1 MARRTYLI
9 HARIVDGVKDYAIED
24 GIMVF
29 LGGMTKQKGGKL
41 DKILFVGKME
51 EYPAFPDEV
60 APEDN
65 VVDMTGYTLT
75 PGLYNV
81 HAHLGLAMPYKPYR
95 FDEMGVAYRSLVML
109 RRACE
114 ALNCGVTT
122 VRSAGGPDNIDYAI
136 RDAVDNEMMLASR
149 IVPCGAL
156 NIAVGGHAW
165 NNYIST
171 MYNGADQFRAAA
183 RAELAKGAQF
193 IKIGLTGG
201 AASAHEGMA
210 DKQMTDEEIAAV
222 VEVAHD
228 AGKRVAAHL
237 GGDKPIREFV
247 ELGGDS
253 VEHAY
258 HMEEETA
265 YLMKE
270 HGTFLVP
277 TLSVTNC
284 HNYLVGHGSPEFQ
297 VRKLDETGEAHS
309 DSIGNAIR
317 VGVTI
322 CTGTDLLPS
331 DPIDG
336 TNATVREMEL
346 LVKAGLTPMQAIKA
360 ATSNSAK
367 LTDTI
372 GFTGT
377 LEAGKE
383 GDFIAVK
390 GKPDQNIS
398 DMRNLE
404 MVVKGCRLIWST
416 VPGCTLRRYN
426 VVAPG
431 MELAGGTYMK
441 W

>member
-1 MARRTYLI
+1 MARKTYLI
-9 HARIVDGVKDYAIED
+9 HARIIDGVQDTAIED
-24 GIMVF
+24 GIMIF
-29 LGGMTKQKGGKL
+29 QGGMTRQKGGKE

-51 EYPAFPDEV
+51 EYPGFPEEV
-60 APEDN
+60 TANDTI
-65 VVDMTGYTLT
+65 VDLTGYTLT

-81 HAHLGLAMPYKPYR
+81 HAHLGLTMPYKPYR

-114 ALNCGVTT
+114 ALNCGITT

-149 IVPCGAL
+149 VVPCGAL

-222 VEVAHD
+222 VEVAHG

-237 GGDKPIREFV
+237 GGDKPIQEFV
-247 ELGGDS
+247 KLGGDS

-270 HGTFLVP
+270 KGTFLVP

-309 DSIGNAIR
+309 QSIGNAIKA
-317 VGVTI
+317 GVTI

-377 LEAGKE
+377 LEAEKE

-390 GKPDQNIS
+390 GKPDQDIR

-404 MVVKGCRLIWST
+404 LVAKGCRLVWST
-416 VPGCTLRRYN
+416 VPGLKIRRYN
-426 VVAPG
+426 ITVPG
-431 MELAGGTYMK
+431 MNVAGGTYMK

>member
-1 MARRTYLI
+1 MRKTYLI
-9 HARIVDGVKDYAIED
+9 HARIVDGVQDTAIED
-24 GIMVF
+24 GILVF
-29 LGGMTKQKGGKL
+29 STNLTAQKGGRD
-41 DKILFVGKME
+41 DKITFVGKME
-51 EYPAFPDEV
+51 DYPGFPKEV
-60 APEDN
+60 TPADV

-75 PGLYNV
+75 PGLFNV
-81 HAHLGLAMPYKPYR
+81 HAHLGLSMPYKAYR
-95 FDEMGVAYRSLVML
+95 FDEMGVPYRSLLMM

-114 ALNCGVTT
+114 ALNCGITT
-122 VRSAGGPDNIDYAI
+122 IRSAGGPDDIDYAI
-136 RDAVDNEMMLASR
+136 RDAVDSEMLLASR
-149 IVPCGAL
+149 VVPCGAL

-171 MYNGADQFRAAA
+171 MYNGADEFRAAA
-183 RAELAKGAQF
+183 RAEIANGAQF
-193 IKIGLTGG
+193 VKIGLTGG

-210 DKQMTDEEIAAV
+210 DKQMTDEEIEAV
-222 VEVAHD
+222 VDVAHG
-228 AGKRVAAHL
+228 AGRRVAAHL
-237 GGDKPIREFV
+237 GGDKPIQEFV
-247 ELGGDS
+247 KLGGDS

-265 YLMKE
+265 WLMKE
-270 HGTFLVP
+270 KGTFLVP

-284 HNYLVGHGSPEFQ
+284 HDYLIGHGSPEFQ

-309 DSIGNAIR
+309 QSIGNAIR
-317 VGVTI
+317 AGVTI
-322 CTGTDLLPS
+322 CVGTDLLPS
-331 DPIDG
+331 DPIAG

-398 DMRNLE
+398 DIRNLE
-404 MVVKGCRLIWST
+404 LVAKGCRLVWSD
-416 VPGCTLRRYN
+416 VPGLKLRRYST
-426 VVAPG
+426 VAPG
-431 MELAGGTYMK
+431 MDLGGGTYLK

>member
-1 MARRTYLI
+1 MRNTYLI
-9 HARIVDGVKDYAIED
+9 HARIVDGVQDTAIED

-29 LGGMTKQKGGKL
+29 KTDLQAQRGGNK
-41 DKILFVGKME
+41 DEIVFVGRME
-51 EYPAFPDEV
+51 DYPGFPAEV
-60 APEDN
+60 TPADN
-65 VVDMTGYTLT
+65 VVDMTGYTLL

-81 HAHLGLAMPYKPYR
+81 HAHLGLVHPYKPYR
-95 FDEMGVAYRSLVML
+95 FDEIGTAYRTLMML
-109 RRACE
+109 RRTCE
-114 ALNCGVTT
+114 ALDSGITT
-122 VRSAGGPDNIDYAI
+122 IRSAGGPDGIDYAI
-136 RDAVDNEMMLASR
+136 RDAVENEMIVGSR
-149 IVPCGAL
+149 VVPCGAL

-171 MYNGADQFRAAA
+171 MYNGADEFRAAA

-210 DKQMTDEEIAAV
+210 DKQMTDEEISAV
-222 VEVAHD
+222 VEVAHS
-228 AGKRVAAHL
+228 AGKKVAAHL
-237 GGDKPIREFV
+237 GGDKPIQEFV
-247 ELGGDS
+247 KLGGDS

-258 HMEEETA
+258 HMEMETA
-265 YLMKE
+265 QLLKE
-270 HGTFLVP
+270 RGTFLVP

-297 VRKLDETGEAHS
+297 VRKLDETGDAHLASIQNAVEA
-309 DSIGNAIR
+309 
-317 VGVTI
+317 GVTMCI
-322 CTGTDLLPS
+322 GTDLLPA

-336 TNATVREMEL
+336 TVATVLEMEL

-360 ATSNSAK
+360 ATSNSAR

-377 LEAGKE
+377 LEAGKK

-390 GKPDQNIS
+390 GKPDLYIR
-398 DMRNLE
+398 DIRNLE
-404 MVVKGCRLIWST
+404 MVTKGCRLIWSE
-416 VPGCTLRRYN
+416 VPGLKLRRHS
-426 VVAPG
+426 VVYPG
-431 MELAGGTYMK
+431 MNQAGGTYIK

>member
-1 MARRTYLI
+1 MI
-9 HARIVDGVKDYAIED
+9 HARIADGIKDTATEDGALVFENAAKGISGRANKARILFAGEMKDCKDYPDAVTAQD
-24 GIMVF
+24 TV
-29 LGGMTKQKGGKL
+29 L
-41 DKILFVGKME
+41 DL
-51 EYPAFPDEV
+51 
-60 APEDN
+60 
-65 VVDMTGYTLT
+65 TGYTLL

-81 HAHLGLAMPYKPYR
+81 HAHLGLAMPYKSYR
-95 FDEMGVAYRSLVML
+95 FDEMGVPYRSLVML

-114 ALNCGVTT
+114 ALDMGITT

-136 RDAVDNEMMLASR
+136 RDAVESGMLQASR
-149 IVPCGAL
+149 VVPCGAL
-156 NIAVGGHAW
+156 NIAIGGHAW

-183 RAELAKGAQF
+183 RAEIAKGAQMV
-193 IKIGLTGG
+193 KIGLTGG
-201 AASAHEGMA
+201 AASANEGMA

-222 VEVAHD
+222 VEVAHM
-228 AGKRVAAHL
+228 AGKKVAAHL
-237 GGDKPIREFV
+237 GGDKPIQEFIL
-247 ELGGDS
+247 LGGDS

-258 HMEEETA
+258 HMEMSTA
-265 YLMKE
+265 ELMKE
-270 HGTFLVP
+270 KGTFLVP

-284 HNYLVGHGSPEFQ
+284 HDYLVGHGSPEFQ
-297 VRKLDETGEAHS
+297 VRKLDETGSAHS
-309 DSIGNAIR
+309 RSIGNAILA
-317 VGVTI
+317 GVTI

-336 TNATVREMEL
+336 TNATVHEMEL

-383 GDFIAVK
+383 GDIIAVK
-390 GKPDQNIS
+390 GKPDENIR
-398 DMRNLE
+398 DIRNLCF
-404 MVVKGCRLIWST
+404 VAKGCSVIRADL
-416 VPGCTLRRYN
+416 PGLKVRNYIPVFPDMDT
-426 VVAPG
+426 
-431 MELAGGTYMK
+431 AGGTYMA

>member
-1 MARRTYLI
+1 MRKTYLI
-9 HARIVDGVKDYAIED
+9 HGRIVDGVHDAAIED
-24 GIMVF
+24 GILVF
-29 LGGMTKQKGGKL
+29 KTDLQAQQGGNRDEL
-41 DKILFVGKME
+41 LFVGSMAD
-51 EYPAFPDEV
+51 YPGFPAEV
-60 APEDN
+60 TKADN

-81 HAHLGLAMPYKPYR
+81 HAHLGLTMPYLPYR
-95 FDEMGVAYRSLVML
+95 FDVPGVPYRSLLML

-114 ALNCGVTT
+114 ALDCGITT
-122 VRSAGGPDNIDYAI
+122 IRSAGGPDDIDYAI
-136 RDAVDNEMMLASR
+136 RDAVENEMIFASR
-149 IVPCGAL
+149 VVPCGAL

-171 MYNGADQFRAAA
+171 MYNGADEFRAAA
-183 RAELAKGAQF
+183 RAEIAKGAQF
-193 IKIGLTGG
+193 VKIGLTGG

-222 VEVAHD
+222 VEVAHA

-237 GGDKPIREFV
+237 GGDKPIQEFV
-247 ELGGDS
+247 KLGGDS

-258 HMEEETA
+258 HMEMETA
-265 YLMKE
+265 QLMKE
-270 HGTFLVP
+270 KGAFLVA

-284 HNYLVGHGSPEFQ
+284 HDYLVGHGSPEFQ

-309 DSIGNAIR
+309 ASIGNAIR
-317 VGVTI
+317 AGVTI
-322 CTGTDLLPS
+322 CVGTDLLPS

-346 LVKAGLTPMQAIKA
+346 LVKAGLTPMEAIKA
-360 ATSNSAK
+360 ATSNPAR

-377 LEAGKE
+377 LEAGKC

-398 DMRNLE
+398 DMRNLSL
-404 MVVKGCRLIWST
+404 VAKGCRLVWST
-416 VPGCTLRRYN
+416 VPGMTLRRYSP
-426 VVAPG
+426 VAPG
-431 MELAGGTYMK
+431 MDVGGGTYIK

>member
-1 MARRTYLI
+1 MAKKTYLI
-9 HARIVDGVKDYAIED
+9 HARIVDGVADQAIED

-29 LGGMTKQKGGKL
+29 QTELLAPKGGNN
-41 DKILFVGKME
+41 DKILFVGKMAD
-51 EYPAFPDEV
+51 YPAFPAEV
-60 APEDN
+60 DRSDV
-65 VVDMTGYTLT
+65 VVDLTGYTLM

-81 HAHLGLAMPYKPYR
+81 HAHIGLAMPYKNFR
-95 FDEMGVAYRSLVML
+95 FDEMGKAYRTLVML
-109 RRACE
+109 RRSME
-114 ALNCGVTT
+114 SLNCGITT
-122 VRSAGGPDNIDYAI
+122 VRSAGGPDGIDYAL
-136 RDAVDNEMMLASR
+136 RDAVDNEMLAASR
-149 IVPCGAL
+149 IVPCGPI
-156 NIAVGGHAW
+156 NIAIGGHAW
-165 NNYIST
+165 NNYASC

-183 RAELAKGAQF
+183 RAEIARGAQF

-237 GGDKPIREFV
+237 GGDKPIQEFV
-247 ELGGDS
+247 KLGGDC

-265 YLMKE
+265 QLMKE
-270 HGTFLVP
+270 RGTFLVP

-284 HNYLVGHGSPEFQ
+284 HNYLVGHGSPEYQ

-309 DSIGNAIR
+309 QSIGNAIKA
-317 VGVTI
+317 GVTI
-322 CTGTDLLPS
+322 CVGTDLLPS

-372 GFTGT
+372 GYTGT
-377 LEAGKE
+377 LEAGKL
-383 GDFIAVK
+383 GDFIVVK

-398 DMRNLE
+398 DVRNLE
-404 MVVKGCRLIWST
+404 LVAKGCRLIWST
-416 VPGCTLRRYN
+416 LPGLTIRRFN
-426 VVAPG
+426 AAVPG
-431 MELAGGTYMK
+431 MELAGGTYLK

>member
-1 MARRTYLI
+1 MARKTYLI
-9 HARIVDGVKDYAIED
+9 HARIIDGIKETAIED
-24 GIMVF
+24 GILVF
-29 LGGMTKQKGGKL
+29 MSGLTKQKGGKQ
-41 DKILFVGKME
+41 DMILFVGTME
-51 EYPAFPDEV
+51 EYPDFPNEV

-81 HAHLGLAMPYKPYR
+81 HSHLGLAMPYKPYR
-95 FDEMGVAYRSLVML
+95 FDEIGVAYRSLVML

-114 ALNCGVTT
+114 SLNAGITT
-122 VRSAGGPDNIDYAI
+122 IRSAGGPDNIDYAI
-136 RDAVDNEMMLASR
+136 RDAVDNEMLLASR

-165 NNYIST
+165 NNYVST
-171 MYNGADQFRAAA
+171 MLNGADQFRAAA

-210 DKQMTDEEIAAV
+210 DKQMTDEEIEAV
-222 VEVAHD
+222 IEVAHD

-237 GGDKPIREFV
+237 GGDKPIQEFV
-247 ELGGDS
+247 KLGGDS

-258 HMEEETA
+258 NMEEETA

-270 HGTFLVP
+270 KGTFLVP

-284 HNYLVGHGSPEFQ
+284 HSYLVGHGSPEFQ

-309 DSIGNAIR
+309 QSIGRAIKA
-317 VGVTI
+317 GVTI

-360 ATSNSAK
+360 ATVNCAR

-372 GFTGT
+372 GVTGT

-383 GDFIAVK
+383 GDFIAVR
-390 GKPDQNIS
+390 GKPDKNIS

-404 MVVKGCRLIWST
+404 MVAKGCRLIWST
-416 VPGCTLRRYN
+416 VPGCKLRRYN
-426 VVAPG
+426 VGVPG
-431 MELAGGTYMK
+431 MELAGGSYMK

>member
-1 MARRTYLI
+1 MARKTYLI
-9 HARIVDGVKDYAIED
+9 HARIIDGVQDTAIED
-24 GIMVF
+24 GIMIF
-29 LGGMTKQKGGKL
+29 QGGMTRQKGGKE

-51 EYPAFPDEV
+51 EYQGFPEEV
-60 APEDN
+60 TANDT
-65 VVDMTGYTLT
+65 VVDLTGYTLT

-81 HAHLGLAMPYKPYR
+81 HAHLGLTMPYKPYR

-114 ALNCGVTT
+114 ALNCGITT

-136 RDAVDNEMMLASR
+136 RDAVDNEMMFAAR
-149 IVPCGAL
+149 VVPCGAL

-222 VEVAHD
+222 VEVAHG

-237 GGDKPIREFV
+237 GGDKPIQEFV
-247 ELGGDS
+247 KLGGDS

-270 HGTFLVP
+270 RGTFLVP

-309 DSIGNAIR
+309 QSIGNAIKA
-317 VGVTI
+317 GVTI

-331 DPIDG
+331 DPIYG

-372 GFTGT
+372 EFTGT
-377 LEAGKE
+377 LEAEKE

-390 GKPDQNIS
+390 GKPDQDIR

-404 MVVKGCRLIWST
+404 LVAKGCRLVWST
-416 VPGCTLRRYN
+416 VPGLKIRRYN
-426 VVAPG
+426 ITVPG
-431 MELAGGTYMK
+431 MNVAGGTYMK

>member
-1 MARRTYLI
+1 MARKTYLI
-9 HARIVDGVKDYAIED
+9 HARIIDGVLDQAIED
-24 GIMVF
+24 GILVF
-29 LGGMTKQKGGKL
+29 QSGQTAQKGGRE
-41 DKILFVGKME
+41 DQILFAGGMRD
-51 EYPAFPDEV
+51 YPGFPAEV
-60 APEDN
+60 TGADT
-65 VVDMTGYTLT
+65 VVDLTGYTLT

-81 HAHLGLAMPYKPYR
+81 HGHIGLTMPYKAYR

-114 ALNCGVTT
+114 SLNCGITT

-136 RDAVDNEMMLASR
+136 RDAVDNEMLMASR

-201 AASAHEGMA
+201 AASANEGMA

-222 VEVAHD
+222 VEVAHS

-237 GGDKPIREFV
+237 GGDKPIQEFV
-247 ELGGDS
+247 RLGGDS

-258 HMEEETA
+258 HMEPETA

-270 HGTFLVP
+270 RGTFLVP

-284 HNYLVGHGSPEFQ
+284 HSYLVGHGSPEFQ

-309 DSIGNAIR
+309 QSIGNAIR
-317 VGVTI
+317 AGVTI
-322 CTGTDLLPS
+322 CVGTDLLPS

-346 LVKAGLTPMQAIKA
+346 LVRAGLTPMQAIKA
-360 ATSNSAK
+360 ATSNSAR

-372 GFTGT
+372 AFTGT

-390 GKPDQNIS
+390 GAPDKNIS
-398 DMRNLE
+398 DMRNLSL
-404 MVVKGCRLIWST
+404 VAKGCRLIWST
-416 VPGCTLRRYN
+416 VPGLVLRRYN
-426 VVAPG
+426 TGFPG
-431 MELAGGTYMK
+431 MELAGGTYLK

>member
-1 MARRTYLI
+1 MARKTYLI
-9 HARIVDGVKDYAIED
+9 HARIIDGVQDTAIED
-24 GIMVF
+24 GIMIF
-29 LGGMTKQKGGKL
+29 QGGMTRQKGGKE

-51 EYPAFPDEV
+51 EYQGFPEEV
-60 APEDN
+60 TANDT
-65 VVDMTGYTLT
+65 VVDLTGYTLT

-81 HAHLGLAMPYKPYR
+81 HAHLGLTMPYKPYR

-114 ALNCGVTT
+114 ALNCGITT

-136 RDAVDNEMMLASR
+136 RDAVDNEMMFAAR
-149 IVPCGAL
+149 VVPCGAL

-222 VEVAHD
+222 VEVAHG

-237 GGDKPIREFV
+237 GGDKPIQEFV
-247 ELGGDS
+247 KLGGDS

-270 HGTFLVP
+270 RGTFLVP

-309 DSIGNAIR
+309 QSIGNAIKA
-317 VGVTI
+317 GVTI

-372 GFTGT
+372 EFTGT
-377 LEAGKE
+377 LEAEKE

-390 GKPDQNIS
+390 GKPDQDIR

-404 MVVKGCRLIWST
+404 LVAKGCRLVWST
-416 VPGCTLRRYN
+416 VPGLKIRRYN
-426 VVAPG
+426 ITVPG
-431 MELAGGTYMK
+431 MNVAGGTYMK

>member
-1 MARRTYLI
+1 MARKTYLI
-9 HARIVDGVKDYAIED
+9 HARIVDGVSDQAIED
-24 GIMVF
+24 GILVF
-29 LGGMTKQKGGKL
+29 QSGQTAQKGGKQ
-41 DKILFVGKME
+41 DKILFVGPMGD
-51 EYPAFPDEV
+51 YPQFPGEV
-60 APEDN
+60 TGADN
-65 VVDMTGYTLT
+65 VVDLTGYTLT

-81 HAHLGLAMPYKPYR
+81 HGHIGLTMPYKPYR
-95 FDEMGVAYRSLVML
+95 FDEMGVAYRTLLML

-114 ALNCGVTT
+114 ALNCGITT

-136 RDAVDNEMMLASR
+136 RDAVDNEMLLASR

-222 VEVAHD
+222 VEVAHS

-237 GGDKPIREFV
+237 GGDKPIQEFV
-247 ELGGDS
+247 KLGGDS

-258 HMEEETA
+258 HMEPETA
-265 YLMKE
+265 ALMKE
-270 HGTFLVP
+270 RGTFLVP

-284 HNYLVGHGSPEFQ
+284 HDYLVGHGSPEFQ

-309 DSIGNAIR
+309 QSIGNAIR
-317 VGVTI
+317 AGVTI
-322 CTGTDLLPS
+322 CVGTDLLPS

-346 LVKAGLTPMQAIKA
+346 LVRAGLTPMQAIKA
-360 ATSNSAK
+360 ATSNSAR

-372 GFTGT
+372 AFTGT

-383 GDFIAVK
+383 GDFLAVK
-390 GKPDQNIS
+390 GKPDQNIR
-398 DMRNLE
+398 DMRNLAL
-404 MVVKGCRLIWST
+404 VAKGCRLVWST
-416 VPGCTLRRYN
+416 VPGLQLRRYHTGY
-426 VVAPG
+426 PG
-431 MELAGGTYMK
+431 MELAGGTYLK

>member
-1 MARRTYLI
+1 MARKTYLI
-9 HARIVDGVKDYAIED
+9 HARIVDGVKDQAIED
-24 GIMVF
+24 GILVF
-29 LGGMTKQKGGKL
+29 QTELFSQKGGKN
-41 DKILFVGKME
+41 DRILFVGAMA
-51 EYPAFPDEV
+51 EYPAFPAEV
-60 APEDN
+60 QPADT
-65 VVDMTGYTLT
+65 VLDLTGYTVT
-75 PGLYNV
+75 PGLFNV
-81 HAHLGLAMPYKPYR
+81 HGHLGLSMPYKPYR
-95 FDEMGVAYRSLVML
+95 FDEMGVAYRSLLML

-122 VRSAGGPDNIDYAI
+122 VRSVGGPDDIDYAI
-136 RDAVDNEMMLASR
+136 RDAVDNEMIFASR

-237 GGDKPIREFV
+237 GGDKPIQEFV
-247 ELGGDS
+247 KLGGDS

-265 YLMKE
+265 QLMKE
-270 HGTFLVP
+270 RGTFLVP

-309 DSIGNAIR
+309 RSIGNAIR
-317 VGVTI
+317 AGVTI
-322 CTGTDLLPS
+322 CIGTDLLPS

-336 TNATVREMEL
+336 THATVREMEL
-346 LVKAGLTPMQAIKA
+346 LVRAGLTPMQAIKA
-360 ATSNSAK
+360 ATSNSAR

-372 GFTGT
+372 GITGT

-383 GDFIAVK
+383 GDFIVVK

-398 DMRNLE
+398 DIRNLCL
-404 MVVKGCRLIWST
+404 VAKGCRLVWSEL
-416 VPGCTLRRYN
+416 PGLKLRRYN
-426 VVAPG
+426 PVFPG
-431 MELAGGTYMK
+431 MEIGGGTYLK

>member
-1 MARRTYLI
+1 MARKTYLI
-9 HARIVDGVKDYAIED
+9 HARIIDGVQDTAIED
-24 GIMVF
+24 GIMIF
-29 LGGMTKQKGGKL
+29 QGGMTRQKGGKE

-51 EYPAFPDEV
+51 EFPGFPEEV
-60 APEDN
+60 MANDT
-65 VVDMTGYTLT
+65 VVDLTGYTLT

-81 HAHLGLAMPYKPYR
+81 HAHLGLTMPYKPYR

-114 ALNCGVTT
+114 ALNCGITT

-136 RDAVDNEMMLASR
+136 RDAVDNEMMFAAR
-149 IVPCGAL
+149 VIPCGAL

-222 VEVAHD
+222 VEVAHG

-237 GGDKPIREFV
+237 GGDKPIQEFV
-247 ELGGDS
+247 KLGGDS

-270 HGTFLVP
+270 RGTFLVP

-309 DSIGNAIR
+309 QSIGNAIKA
-317 VGVTI
+317 GVTI

-377 LEAGKE
+377 LEAEKE

-390 GKPDQNIS
+390 GKPDQDIH

-404 MVVKGCRLIWST
+404 LVAKGCRLVWST
-416 VPGCTLRRYN
+416 VPGLKIRRYN
-426 VVAPG
+426 ITVPG
-431 MELAGGTYMK
+431 MNVAGGTYMK

>member
-1 MARRTYLI
+1 MARKTYLI
-9 HARIVDGVKDYAIED
+9 HARIIDGVQDTAIED
-24 GIMVF
+24 GIMIF
-29 LGGMTKQKGGKL
+29 QGGMTRQKGGRE
-41 DKILFVGKME
+41 DKVLFVGKMD
-51 EYPAFPDEV
+51 EYPGFPEEV
-60 APEDN
+60 TANDT
-65 VVDMTGYTLT
+65 VVDLTGYTLT

-81 HAHLGLAMPYKPYR
+81 HAHLGLTMPYKPYR

-114 ALNCGVTT
+114 ALNCGITT
-122 VRSAGGPDNIDYAI
+122 VRSAGGPDNVDYAI
-136 RDAVDNEMMLASR
+136 RDVVDNEMMFAAR
-149 IVPCGAL
+149 VVPCGAL

-222 VEVAHD
+222 VEVAHG

-237 GGDKPIREFV
+237 GGDKPIQEFV
-247 ELGGDS
+247 KLGGDS

-270 HGTFLVP
+270 RGTFLVP

-297 VRKLDETGEAHS
+297 VRKLDETGAAHS
-309 DSIGNAIR
+309 QSIGNAIKA
-317 VGVTI
+317 GVTI

-377 LEAGKE
+377 LEAEKE

-390 GKPDQNIS
+390 GKPDKDIHA
-398 DMRNLE
+398 MRNLE
-404 MVVKGCRLIWST
+404 LVAKGCRLVWST
-416 VPGCTLRRYN
+416 VPGLKIRRYN
-426 VVAPG
+426 ITVPG
-431 MELAGGTYMK
+431 MNVAGGTYMK